1 VYVTAT
7 CIPGYDIGP
16 WAGNPNTP
24 TNQNFCFKITRNP
37 QENTGTKTAT
47 PLGHVGVWANGV
59 SIFNARDAISY
70 NNQNIWHQDALPNEG
85 ASFDLCLGHPAP
97 NGEYH
102 HHVNPTCLY
111 DDQDDANHSPIIGYA
126 FDGFPIYGAY
136 AYSNTNGTGN
146 ITRMKTSYRLRNI
159 TQRTTLPDGTTLQ
172 ANQYG
177 PIVNTQN
184 PLGKYLEDYE
194 YLQGLGDL
202 DEYNGRF
209 AITPEYPSGTYAYYV
224 TIDSNL
230 NPVYPYTVGINYYG
244 TVQQGNTGP
253 QSGHNT
259 IPGGATQYNPTTGID
274 NFSSQI
280 NIQLFPN
287 PVEESFQIDFGNAML
302 ESINVFDINGKN
314 IFTQE
319 EFHSSTTLVQ
329 TASWNSG
336 VYFISC
342 QLSDGIIV
350 RTKILKQ

>member
-1 VYVTAT
+1 
-7 CIPGYDIGP
+7 
-16 WAGNPNTP
+16 
-24 TNQNFCFKITRNP
+24 
-37 QENTGTKTAT
+37 
-47 PLGHVGVWANGV
+47 
-59 SIFNARDAISY
+59 
-70 NNQNIWHQDALPNEG
+70 
-85 ASFDLCLGHPAP
+85 
-97 NGEYH
+97 
-102 HHVNPTCLY
+102 LY